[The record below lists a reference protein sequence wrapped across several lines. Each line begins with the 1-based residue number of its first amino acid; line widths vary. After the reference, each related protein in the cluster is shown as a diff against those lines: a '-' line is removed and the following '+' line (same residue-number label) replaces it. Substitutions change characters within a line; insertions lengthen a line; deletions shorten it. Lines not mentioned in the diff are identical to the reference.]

1 MREIIENFINQY
13 NRPFTIEVVAEMTA
27 LEMGKVKPVIQKLIK
42 DKTLKYIDAQ
52 EGIMVRNNR
61 FNPVVCYRQKGSWRF
76 DPAAASALLDVI
88 EKGQYTSIRSIAL
101 ACGRSR
107 QWAFVYME
115 ALASMGLLG
124 MRDYVYV
131 VLSRENICDIGM
143 VIKPGI
149 LGEIRPQLSPEE
161 REQRAIKA
169 QIKRTNK
176 RQSHLQELTLNFE
189 AMGSKERKQAL
200 KMIQSYH
207 AHQVSEARDRWERN
221 QAKRQK
227 RKNKQS
233 NNSNNNS

>member
-27 LEMGKVKPVIQKLIK
+27 LELSKVKPVIRKLIK
-42 DKTLKYIDAQ
+42 DKTLKCIDAQ
-52 EGIMVRNNR
+52 AGIIVRSNR
-61 FNPVVCYRQKGSWRF
+61 FNPVVGYQQKGSWRF
-76 DPAAASALLDVI
+76 DPSAAAALLDVI
-88 EKGQYTSIRSIAL
+88 EQGRYTSIRAIAL

-131 VLSRENICDIGM
+131 VLSRDKICDIGRI
-143 VIKPGI
+143 IKPGI

-161 REQRAIKA
+161 KERRAIQAK
-169 QIKRTNK
+169 IRSMNK
-176 RQSHLQELTLNFE
+176 KQSHLLELTQNFE
-189 AMGSKERKQAL
+189 TMTGKERKKALQVIKMTHEYQLAEAQA
-200 KMIQSYH
+200 
-207 AHQVSEARDRWERN
+207 RWQQN

-227 RKNKQS
+227 NKNSKSS
-233 NNSNNNS
+233 NNIS